1 MVKKEIKEASAVID
15 QAFLDL
21 GILLTRNV
29 GTIVSAQTVK
39 KLKEDNSERKFL
51 NRITKAMR

>member
-15 QAFLDL
+15 QAFVDL
-21 GILLTRNV
+21 GILLTRNA

-51 NRITKAMR
+51 NKITKAMR